1 MQTGT
6 FPSHRDRLKNWA
18 SSLLHL
24 FYPRLCE
31 GCSKPLL
38 LSEKVLCIGCT
49 PHIPRTEYH
58 HIPGNDTAARFAGR
72 VPFQHATT
80 FAYFTPD
87 GLLQH
92 LLHQLKYKDKQEI
105 GIYLGKQF
113 GYDLLE
119 TDWAK
124 NIDLI
129 LPVPLHPKKE
139 AERGYNQSKLIA
151 EGMSDSLHIPVLT
164 DALYRTRHTESQTK
178 KSRAERIENM
188 QDAFGAKHIQRL
200 QHKHV
205 LIVDDVLTTGAT
217 LESCALALS
226 DVPGI
231 QVSFG
236 TIGIALD

>member
-1 MQTGT
+1 M
-6 FPSHRDRLKNWA
+6 KNIKAPLGVWG
-18 SSLLHL
+18 SFLHL

-38 LSEKVLCIGCT
+38 RSEKVLCIGCT
-49 PHIPRTEYH
+49 SYIPRTAYH
-58 HIPGNDTAARFAGR
+58 HIPGNDTASRFAGR
-72 VPFQHATT
+72 VRFQQATT

-105 GIYLGKQF
+105 GVYLGMQF
-113 GYDLLE
+113 GYDLAE

-139 AERGYNQSKLIA
+139 AERGYNQSRLIA
-151 EGMSDSLHIPVLT
+151 EGISEVLHIPVLA
-164 DALYRTRHTESQTK
+164 DGLYRTRHTESQTK

-188 QDAFGAKHIQRL
+188 QEAFGVKHMQRL
-200 QHKHV
+200 QQKHV

-226 DVPGI
+226 AVPGVR
-231 QVSFG
+231 VSFG
-236 TIGIALD
+236 TIGIAMD